1 MVITIN
7 FIDFRFSIYMGLY
20 TISDFRSFPSLLQSL
35 ADQRESIVPTGSFEV
50 APDYLTTLGLIEDS
64 LHGLGEL

>member
-7 FIDFRFSIYMGLY
+7 FVDFRFSIYIGLY
-20 TISDFRSFPSLLQSL
+20 TISDFHSFLSLLQTL
-35 ADQRESIVPTGSFEV
+35 ADQREIMTPTGSLEV
-50 APDYLTTLGLIEDS
+50 SPDYLTTLDFIEDL